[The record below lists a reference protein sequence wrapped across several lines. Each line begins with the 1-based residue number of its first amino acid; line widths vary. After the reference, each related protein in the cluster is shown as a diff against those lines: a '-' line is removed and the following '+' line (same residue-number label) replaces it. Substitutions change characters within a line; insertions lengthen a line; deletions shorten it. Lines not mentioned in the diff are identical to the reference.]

1 MGQLQDCITKQFS
14 YLNVRRIKMQYE
26 KLDIVNLVVV
36 IGLVAGLITAIF
48 YMNNEL
54 STTISAGLLGYLGGL
69 VRVNNSTNKDITK

>member
-1 MGQLQDCITKQFS
+1 MWQLQDCITKQFS

-36 IGLVAGLITAIF
+36 IGLVIALITAVF
-48 YMNNEL
+48 YGNAEL

-69 VRVNNSTNKDITK
+69 VRVNNKDITK

>member
-36 IGLVAGLITAIF
+36 IGLVIALITAIF
-48 YMNNEL
+48 YDNAEL

-69 VRVNNSTNKDITK
+69 VRVNNKDVTK

>member
-36 IGLVAGLITAIF
+36 IGLVIALITAIF

-69 VRVNNSTNKDITK
+69 VRVNNKDITK

>member
-36 IGLVAGLITAIF
+36 IGLVIALITAIF
-48 YMNNEL
+48 YGNAEL
-54 STTISAGLLGYLGGL
+54 STTISAGLQIGRAH
-69 VRVNNSTNKDITK
+69 V

>member
-36 IGLVAGLITAIF
+36 IGLVIALITAIF
-48 YMNNEL
+48 YGNAEL
-54 STTISAGLLGYLGGL
+54 STTLSAGLLGYLGGL
-69 VRVNNSTNKDITK
+69 VRVNNKDITK

>member
-36 IGLVAGLITAIF
+36 IGLVIALITAVF
-48 YMNNEL
+48 YGNAEL

-69 VRVNNSTNKDITK
+69 VRVNNKDITK

>member
-1 MGQLQDCITKQFS
+1 MGQLQDCIIKQFS

-36 IGLVAGLITAIF
+36 IGLVIALITAVF
-48 YMNNEL
+48 YGNAEL

-69 VRVNNSTNKDITK
+69 VRVNNKDITK

>member
-36 IGLVAGLITAIF
+36 IGLVIALITAIF